1 MNKNSTDKNLPVIV
15 DPVISQEIQEDIRTL
30 RSPSL
35 LAAMMNSVSPLSSP
49 VPEMSPETQQL
60 FHIFT
65 EHEATNEDN
74 DVSNHVDVI
83 DYCDSDDSV
92 RDPDYVSNNNGI
104 YIDETTTSCSSLND
118 NESHEKLTE
127 VILPTADIPRFS
139 ETSRLNRGSN
149 RQFQVTSKLP
159 ERRCSENDLQLMQPP
174 AKILK
179 RRASV
184 SGAIF
189 SIIKSS
195 SPKKKHVSNPNT
207 WKRHIERK
215 KRLRGKAY
223 KTIKGKY
230 VAAATLKQPKCLTK
244 DKHKCNANVPEDARK
259 IIYDSFRAMES
270 LQAQRQFIIQHVT
283 KENKKRST
291 VNGPSRKVS
300 THQYCFTVNNRKVT
314 VCRDFFLDTL
324 NIKEGIVRGAL
335 KKISKEG
342 VLLADKRGKKPP
354 SNKLSSERLDRIKNH
369 IFSFPTMDSHYCRK
383 NSEFRYLDSG
393 LNVTIMYSLYKKK
406 CEDEGEIPAGI
417 ETYRKVFRSYKLK
430 FHVPKKDLCK
440 KCVAYKELKTHD
452 LSSPE
457 EENHSK
463 HLKRRD
469 DAYLRRDADKT
480 AAKNDPKT
488 LAFNFDLQAVLQ
500 TPKGA
505 SGPFFY
511 VRKLAVYN
519 LTFYKFGDQDVD
531 CFTWDETEGKRGSTE
546 IATCVFKYICSK
558 QGVTHVRMMSD
569 NCGGQ
574 QKNYN
579 FCCMLLHLVTS
590 HSTVNII
597 DHVFYESGHSHM
609 ECDSIHSKIEQK
621 CKNTAIY
628 TPDGWIQVMRLAR
641 TNPRPFNVNVLVH
654 DDFLD
659 FNPNQCQFVEAKEQS
674 SKRKNKV
681 KRNNEQED
689 NGALEETRPKVKINF
704 QDAVWIQYRKDNP
717 KSIFI
722 KTDYNDETFKEFN
735 IKPKRGKSTC
745 IVPKNIYTERMPISK
760 QKKRDLLKLCT
771 DNQIPKYYHSFYKNL
786 PDSEAIEDRLPEPDV
801 EEDEKL

>member
-1 MNKNSTDKNLPVIV
+1 
-15 DPVISQEIQEDIRTL
+15 
-30 RSPSL
+30 
-35 LAAMMNSVSPLSSP
+35 MMNSVSPLSSP

-60 FHIFT
+60 FNILID
-65 EHEATNEDN
+65 HEAGNEDN
-74 DVSNHVDVI
+74 DVSNHVDVM

-92 RDPDYVSNNNGI
+92 RDPDYVSNNNGL
-104 YIDETTTSCSSLND
+104 YIEESTTSCSSLND
-118 NESHEKLTE
+118 NENHEKSIEL
-127 VILPTADIPRFS
+127 ILPTADENVRPFS
-139 ETSRLNRGSN
+139 ETSRPNRGSKRMN
-149 RQFQVTSKLP
+149 AYSTHLIQFQATSKLP
-159 ERRCSENDLQLMQPP
+159 ERRCSENYLQPMQPP

-179 RRASV
+179 RRASM

-189 SIIKSS
+189 LIIKSS
-195 SPKKKHVSNPNT
+195 SPKKKHISNPNT
-207 WKRHIERK
+207 WKRRIERS

-230 VAAATLKQPKCLTK
+230 VMAAPFKQPKCLTK

-259 IIYDSFRAMES
+259 KIYDSFRAMES
-270 LQAQRQFIIQHVT
+270 LQAQRQFITQHVT
-283 KENKKRST
+283 KESKKRSA

-300 THQYCFTVNNRKVT
+300 THQYCFTVNNKKVT

-324 NIKEGIVRGAL
+324 NINEGIVRGTL
-335 KKISKEG
+335 KKISEEG

-369 IFSFPTMDSHYCRK
+369 IFSFPAMESHYSRK
-383 NSEFRYLDSG
+383 KSEFKYLDSG
-393 LNVTIMYSLYKKK
+393 LNVTIMYSLYKKQ

-452 LSSPE
+452 LSSLE
-457 EENHSK
+457 KENHSK
-463 HLKRRD
+463 HLKRRN
-469 DAYLRRDADKT
+469 DAYLRRDADKI
-480 AAKNDPKT
+480 AAKNDAKT
-488 LAFNFDLQAVLQ
+488 LAFNFDLEAVLR

-519 LTFYKFGDQDVD
+519 LTFYKFGNQDVD

-546 IATCVFKYICSK
+546 IATCVYKYICSHK

-574 QKNYN
+574 QKNYS
-579 FCCMLLHLVTS
+579 FCCMLLHLVTN

-609 ECDSIHSKIEQK
+609 DCDSVHSKIEQK

-628 TPDGWIQVMRLAR
+628 NPDGWIQVMRLAR

-659 FNPNQCQFVEAKEQS
+659 FNPNQCQFVEEISRKQS
-674 SKRKNKV
+674 SKKKCPNKV

-689 NGALEETRPKVKINF
+689 NGALVLHCLHF
-704 QDAVWIQYRKDNP
+704 G
-717 KSIFI
+717 S
-722 KTDYNDETFKEFN
+722 
-735 IKPKRGKSTC
+735 C
-745 IVPKNIYTERMPISK
+745 
-760 QKKRDLLKLCT
+760 LL
-771 DNQIPKYYHSFYKNL
+771 
-786 PDSEAIEDRLPEPDV
+786 
-801 EEDEKL
+801 